1 MTAKKFF
8 EQFQTKLVEH
18 LKKHRPE
25 QVGKLGEEDITIGN
39 FEQVLAVMTS
49 LFERDAR
56 VDEDLQQAK
65 RQMREM
71 AEDYGLSEDEIDAIE
86 EDPSGS
92 FDN

>member
-8 EQFQTKLVEH
+8 AEFQLRLIAH
-18 LKKHRPE
+18 LKAHRPE
-25 QVGKLGEEDITIGN
+25 QIGKLGEDDINIGS

-65 RQMREM
+65 RQMREI